1 MATSEEVILHD
12 LTQLIKNDDIRLPTL
27 PEVAL
32 RARELAQ
39 SPGASAQDIA
49 RIIQTDTAM
58 AARILKVAN
67 SPLMRGPR
75 EVRDI
80 TTAIARLGLTC
91 ICNLITG
98 LAMEQM
104 FRAHSEIIDRAMRRS
119 WHHATEVAAIAN
131 VMCRHFTPTLQPD
144 QAVLAGILHEIGVL
158 PILTYG
164 EEHNTFQ
171 DPAVLQSVLDQLH
184 PIIGTRILEE
194 WRFPKELVDVPR
206 HLLSFDR
213 VTDSNAPDYADLVMV
228 ANLQSR
234 SGTSHPLASVDWSVI
249 PAVTRLGIP
258 ADGFQ
263 SVTASEELSSMVV
276 SLR

>member
-12 LTQLIKNDDIRLPTL
+12 LTQMIKNDDIRLPTL

-32 RARELAQ
+32 RAREVAQ

-49 RIIQTDTAM
+49 RIINTDTAM

-75 EVRDI
+75 EVRNI

-104 FRAHSEIIDRAMRRS
+104 FRSQSEMIDRAMRRS
-119 WHHATEVAAIAN
+119 WQHATEVAGIAH
-131 VMCRHFTPTLQPD
+131 VICRHFTPGLQPD

-164 EEHNTFQ
+164 EEKNTFH
-171 DPAVLQSVLDQLH
+171 DPKVLQSVLDKLH
-184 PIIGTRILEE
+184 PVIGTRILEE
-194 WRFPKELVDVPR
+194 WRFPRELVDVPR
-206 HLLSFDR
+206 YLLAFDR
-213 VTDSNAPDYADLVMV
+213 GASGDAPDYADLVMV

-234 SGTSHPLASVDWSVI
+234 QGTGHPLASLDWSRI
-249 PAVTRLGIP
+249 PATARLGIP
-258 ADGFQ
+258 AEGALTDTVGDEF
-263 SVTASEELSSMVV
+263 TSMIG

>member
-12 LTQLIKNDDIRLPTL
+12 LTQLIKNDEIRLPTL

-39 SPGASAQDIA
+39 NAGASAQDIA
-49 RIIQTDTAM
+49 RLINTDTAM

-80 TTAIARLGLTC
+80 ATAIARLGLTC

-104 FRAHSEIIDRAMRRS
+104 FRAHSDIIDRAMRRS

-131 VMCRHFTPTLQPD
+131 VMCRHYTPSLEPD

-171 DPAVLQSVLDQLH
+171 DPAVLQSVLDKLH

-206 HLLSFDR
+206 YLLAFDR
-213 VTDSNAPDYADLVMV
+213 ITGTDAPDYADLVMV

-234 SGTSHPLASVDWSVI
+234 QGTSHPLGGQDWSRI
-249 PAVTRLGIP
+249 SAVTRVGLPAEGFPAGPLG
-258 ADGFQ
+258 DD
-263 SVTASEELSSMVV
+263 LSSMVV